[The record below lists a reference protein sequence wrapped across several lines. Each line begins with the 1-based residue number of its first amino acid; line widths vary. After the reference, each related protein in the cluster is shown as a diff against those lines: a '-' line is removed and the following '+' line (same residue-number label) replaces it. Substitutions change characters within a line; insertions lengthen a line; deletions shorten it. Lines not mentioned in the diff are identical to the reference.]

1 MTEAD
6 GLDKVKP
13 LFQPDILLPVQYF
26 DRIQPKSESIP
37 EERLLLGLLMDAI
50 YCFQKYCFAL
60 DKKGKALFRG
70 AEAWIM
76 NEDWSSPFSFKG
88 ACDYLEIEV
97 DYLRSK
103 IYQWRDKQ
111 LVSRAAVRIC
121 PPIKRVTRLR
131 V

>member
-37 EERLLLGLLMDAI
+37 EERLLLALLMDVL
-50 YCFQKYCFAL
+50 YCFQKYCFSSR
-60 DKKGKALFRG
+60 KRHKALFIE

-76 NEDWSSPFSFKG
+76 NEDLSSPFSFSG
-88 ACDYLEIEV
+88 ACDYLEVEA

-103 IYQWRDKQ
+103 IFQWRDKQ
-111 LVSRAAVRIC
+111 SISRATVRIC

>member
-6 GLDKVKP
+6 GLDKVKT
-13 LFQPDILLPVQYF
+13 LFQSDILLPAQYF

-37 EERLLLGLLMDAI
+37 EERLLLALLMDDI
-50 YCFQKYCFAL
+50 YCFQKYCFAS
-60 DKKGKALFRG
+60 DKKGKALFRE

-76 NEDWSSPFSFKG
+76 NENLTSPFSFSG
-88 ACDYLEIEV
+88 ACDYLEIEA

-111 LVSRAAVRIC
+111 SISRAAVRIC